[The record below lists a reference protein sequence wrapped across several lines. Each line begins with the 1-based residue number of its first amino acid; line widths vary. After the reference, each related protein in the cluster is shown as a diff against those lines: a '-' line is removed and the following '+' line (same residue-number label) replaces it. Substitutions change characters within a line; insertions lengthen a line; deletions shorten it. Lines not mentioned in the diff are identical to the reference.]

1 MATNKDNNHLSEF
14 RTLSGFVPR
23 MMFFTKGHGKH
34 KNNLQSFEEALRDAG
49 IAQYNLVRVS
59 SIYPP
64 GCKIVTREKGIGMLQ
79 PGEVVFCVLAET
91 RTNEPNRLACAGIG
105 LAVPA
110 DAKKHGYISEHHG
123 FGMTQKA
130 CSDYVEDMAASMLAT
145 TQGIDLDP
153 DMAYDA
159 RKDTYK
165 AKGLVV
171 RTKAV
176 VQTIEGDKDG
186 LWTTAIAAAVLI
198 L

>member
-1 MATNKDNNHLSEF
+1 MSEF
-14 RTLSGFVPR
+14 FIPKQ
-23 MMFFTKGHGKH
+23 MFFTKGDGKH

-59 SIYPP
+59 SIFPP
-64 GCKIVTREKGIGMLQ
+64 GCKIIPREKGIKLLS
-79 PGEVVFCVLAET
+79 PGEIVFCVLAET

-105 LAVPA
+105 LAIPA
-110 DAKKHGYISEHHG
+110 DRSKHGYVSEHHG

-145 TQGIDLDP
+145 TQGIELDP

-159 RKDTYK
+159 KKDLYK
-165 AKGLVV
+165 AKGLVI

-176 VQTIEGDKDG
+176 VQTVEGDKNG
-186 LWTTAIAAAVLI
+186 LWTTAVAAAVFI